1 MNVIRDLS
9 RCASP
14 VFLHVF
20 LFFVGFVLSYM
31 LVVPLSRCKGC
42 YLVNQTCH
50 NLTFA
55 RDFERILGSLTS
67 EKGTHRVIEDSKSLV
82 LVGVMT
88 AQKHLNTRALM
99 IHSTWGKRV
108 PGKLHFFSSA
118 GSTSNHNLPLVAL
131 PGIDDSYPPLK
142 KSFMM
147 LKFMHDNYIDKFEWF
162 MRVDDDLHI
171 KMDKLETFLRSL
183 NSSKPLFIGQMGLV
197 KPQEFNLLG
206 LNHEDN
212 YCMSGTGM
220 IFSRVAL
227 KVIAE
232 NIRFCITNM
241 MTTHEDVEIAR
252 CLKKRANITCTWNQ
266 EV

>member
-1 MNVIRDLS
+1 MIAVPFFLLRQLALIFLGFAITSRITTIMFDRHSCAVPYVIDR
-9 RCASP
+9 RASNKT
-14 VFLHVF
+14 
-20 LFFVGFVLSYM
+20 M
-31 LVVPLSRCKGC
+31 
-42 YLVNQTCH
+42 T
-50 NLTFA
+50 
-55 RDFERILGSLTS
+55 RDFESILGDISTR
-67 EKGTHRVIEDSKSLV
+67 KFKNMIIEPNKRLV
-82 LVGVMT
+82 MIGVMT
-88 AQKHLNTRALM
+88 ASKYLDTRALM